1 MHVLLVG
8 AGYMSTEYVKVLDA
22 LDVEYTIVGRGEK
35 SALIFEQQ
43 FGKNVIPGGLEEVY
57 DSLLIQPTHV
67 IVATTL
73 ESLEENTL
81 FLLRKG
87 IQNILVEKPGAVDVE
102 GMKRIA
108 ELAEKKSA
116 NVFIAYN
123 RRFYSSVMTAQRM
136 IEEDGGLS
144 SFLFEFTEWTH
155 NVKSFNKTPFQLDNW
170 FIGNSTHVVDT
181 AFFFGGKPKEIA
193 SFVTSHLDWHPKGSI
208 YAGSGITD
216 KNILFSYHA
225 NWQAP
230 GSWKL
235 ELLTNKNRYIFRP
248 FEKLH
253 VQQLKSVAI
262 EEVKI
267 NDELDI
273 QFKPGLFEQT
283 RAYLFNTNLRSRILN
298 VKKAAE
304 MMVIY
309 EKMNGERK

>member
-8 AGYMSTEYVKVLDA
+8 AGYMSTEYVKILDVLN
-22 LDVEYTIVGRGEK
+22 VEYTIVGRGEK
-35 SALIFEQQ
+35 SASIFEKQ
-43 FGKNVIPGGLEEVY
+43 FGKKVIPGGLEVAY
-57 DSLLIQPTHV
+57 DFLPVQPTHV

-87 IQNILVEKPGAVDVE
+87 IQNILVEKPGAVNVE
-102 GMKRIA
+102 GMNRIS

-155 NVKSFNKTPFQLDNW
+155 NVKGFNKTPFQLDNW

-181 AFFFGGKPKEIA
+181 AFFFGGKPKEIS
-193 SFVTSHLDWHPKGSI
+193 SFVTSHLDWHKKGSI

-253 VQQLKSVAI
+253 VQQLKSMAI
-262 EEVKI
+262 EKVDI

-283 RAYLFNTNLRSRILN
+283 RSFLFNTDFKPRLLAA
-298 VKKAAE
+298 KKAAE